1 MGKVTRL
8 PNALDQIEAT
18 VRRLALDSAK
28 VFMTKHAEDRLA
40 DRSLTM
46 TQVYKCLQ
54 HGEVIEGPVLDSE
67 QQLGWKIKLQK
78 LCAGVRVQVVC
89 KLVQQRGE
97 YVLVITVI

>member
-8 PNALDQIEAT
+8 PGPQHNIEAT

-28 VFMTKHAEDRLA
+28 VFMTKHAEDRLVE
-40 DRSLTM
+40 RKLTM

-54 HGEVIEGPVLDSE
+54 TGDVIEGPTLDSH
-67 QQLGWKIKLQK
+67 QQQGWRIQMQK

-97 YVLVITVI
+97 YILVITVF